1 MKFRLVIK
9 ENANEWSA
17 ELFNE
22 FNRLVSWDYSPSRK
36 EAVLGAVVWN
46 IIHAPGDTREVIRA
60 LLEALGIE

>member
-1 MKFRLVIK
+1 MNYRLAIK

-22 FNRLVSWDYSPSRK
+22 FDRLVSWDYSTSRK

-46 IIHAPGDTREVIRA
+46 LIHAPGDTREVIRA
-60 LLEALGIE
+60 LLNALEIE